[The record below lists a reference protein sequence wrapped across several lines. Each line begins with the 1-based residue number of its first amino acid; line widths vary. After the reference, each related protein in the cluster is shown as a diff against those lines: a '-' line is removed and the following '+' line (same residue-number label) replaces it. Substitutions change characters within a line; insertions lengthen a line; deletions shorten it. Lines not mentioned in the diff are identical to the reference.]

1 MVFKN
6 KTFNKFWRFSS
17 SFQLGIPILVA
28 IASLIAWGTIVESRY
43 DAAAA
48 RKVVYDSWMMWT
60 TMILLVYNLTIVVVD
75 RWPWQKR
82 HYSFIVV
89 HAGIIVLVAGGYVTS
104 KFGLDGQ
111 MMVPIGS
118 KNNFA
123 SIGKTDVV
131 VYATFDGDRYSRII
145 DREVDF
151 FTHPP
156 APDNPM
162 VLELGV
168 DKVNIIDYVPYALL
182 DNKIRKS
189 DDANAGASIRF
200 QIMNSRVKQV
210 EQITQPKKGKTASFN
225 LGPAKVHLGDLPKP
239 VTPANEIYLTPLN
252 ETELTYNLI
261 HKDSAKPFKTG
272 KIKIGE
278 VVDTGWMG
286 LEFRIIDYVPRAV
299 EEYDIVRKEKPTDLT
314 TAAIQI
320 EHKGVKRWVALND
333 VVKLF
338 GETSAFVLS
347 YQNHRIPV
355 GFDLHLLDFHV
366 KRYQG
371 ISKAMAYESEV
382 EIKQNNDSVLK
393 QTISMNEPLKYNGY
407 TIYQASFQEDP
418 VTHEP
423 TMSVF
428 SINKDPGRP
437 IKYIGSIL
445 LSIGI
450 VWLFYQRRKK
460 ATSI

>member
-17 SFQLGIPILVA
+17 SFQLGIPIMTA
-28 IASLIAWGTIVESRY
+28 IAVLIAWGTIVESRY

-60 TMILLVYNLTIVVVD
+60 TMVLLVYNLTIVVVD

-82 HYSFIVV
+82 HYPFIIV
-89 HAGIIVLVAGGYVTS
+89 HAGIIVLIAGGYVTS

-111 MMVPIGS
+111 MTVPIGS
-118 KNNFA
+118 KNNLA
-123 SIGKTDVV
+123 SIGKTDIV

-151 FTHPP
+151 FAHPP
-156 APDNPM
+156 SADNAM
-162 VLELGV
+162 VLDLGV
-168 DKVNIIDYVPYALL
+168 DKINIIDYVPYALL
-182 DNKIRKS
+182 DNKIRKT
-189 DDANAGASIRF
+189 DEPTAGSSVRF

-210 EQITQPKKGKTASFN
+210 EQITQAKKGKNATYN
-225 LGPAKVHLGDLPKP
+225 LGPAKVHLGDVP
-239 VTPANEIYLTPLN
+239 VPHAPANEIYLTPAT
-252 ETELTYNLI
+252 ETDLI
-261 HKDSAKPFKTG
+261 YTLFHKDSAKPFKTG

-286 LEFRIIDYVPRAV
+286 LEFRLLDYVPRAV
-299 EEYDIVRKEKPTDLT
+299 EEYDIVKKEKPTELT

-338 GETSAFVLS
+338 GDSSAFVLS

-355 GFDLHLLDFHV
+355 GFDLHLLNFHV

-371 ISKAMAYESEV
+371 ISKAMGYESEV
-382 EIKQNNDSVLK
+382 EIKVNNDSILK
-393 QTISMNEPLKYNGY
+393 QTISMNEPMNYNGY
-407 TIYQASFQEDP
+407 TFYQSSFQEDP

-423 TMSVF
+423 TLSVF
-428 SINKDPGRP
+428 SVNKDPGRP

-445 LSIGI
+445 ISIGI

-460 ATSI
+460 ATAT